1 MRCLSSF
8 TTEGILQKHDEACTG
23 LNSRPTRT
31 EMSKEGEN
39 HVFFQKVGNQLKVP
53 FIIYA
58 DLEAIIEKIKSSKGN
73 LYSTKE
79 LHCENKPTHRMW
91 LCVQGSEKRWRSL
104 NCRIC
109 EKPLVVESF
118 LDSIS
123 VFSMSNTGEY
133 CQQAHTQK
141 MAFQRH
147 IYRALISTQT
157 TRQSG

>member
-8 TTEGILQKHDEACTG
+8 TTEGTLQKHDEACTG

-31 EMSKEGEN
+31 EMAKEGEN
-39 HVFFQKVGNQLKVP
+39 HVFFQNVGNQLKVP

-91 LCVQGSEKRWRSL
+91 LCVQGGEKRWRSL
-104 NCRIC
+104 GNKILPWVNAL
-109 EKPLVVESF
+109 EEF
-118 LDSIS
+118 L
-123 VFSMSNTGEY
+123 
-133 CQQAHTQK
+133 K
-141 MAFQRH
+141 
-147 IYRALISTQT
+147 ALLQE
-157 TRQSG
+157 